1 MTKHLDTI
9 IGVLV
14 STFFPKILEKIVK
27 SSNKKIVVCLKFLI
41 AVGAFLLYG
50 LLDNLFIQIKWQT
63 YINFSSNNFSKYA
76 LVLFLAIAN
85 LIAYTRDA
93 NEMCSFKKL
102 SKKIVQFTSQVNE
115 NEILY
120 IFCGDMD
127 VWGDDPDKSA
137 EFRQLVQLQ
146 EEHCNLDI
154 RILCKHCMD
163 DTLIDEISQGHIEI
177 DSPPDTS
184 RFDEKQVER
193 IAFFKEKLKRCSFRF
208 YRDPESD
215 KSGLRARAIIS
226 DGVTKVLI
234 YHRRP
239 LSQIGRI
246 NNFFTHTSSDDGYIY
261 EYNEFSTDDQ
271 YQRQHYAELCNLK
284 WMKGCDDT
292 LSEQIEEYC
301 VKYVQ
306 FKNNKKSDVK
316 RIAFVYAKTYEI
328 AHYGKKRKEFPPF
341 GVMYLAAAVRQN
353 CLHWVPVIIPIED
366 GSIDIDVKAYD
377 VIAFSVVSAYTVPIF
392 EECMKAT
399 QKAIR
404 TANANT
410 ICIAGG
416 YQAVLEAERWLK
428 SKYIKL
434 VLRGE
439 GENTI
444 VQLLNSNYKSKTD
457 YSKIPGAMFLSNR
470 TYIEIPYSSAQN
482 VDLST
487 LPMPARDLLPED
499 DYIMSDRLAG
509 TKLKMVHVMF
519 SRGCSY
525 NCAYCGVPR
534 EDNRTVRYRPTKS
547 IVDELKYL
555 KNRGIEGFS
564 IIDDCFLTN
573 QEKALEIIEAVKEV
587 GLKWSLA
594 ARIDQ
599 INETVVKAL
608 RNANCLEIKFGIET
622 GSDKLLE
629 AMDKG
634 FTVAQAKAAI
644 KLVRAHD
651 IGVKAFIITGL
662 PFEDDATNTET
673 EVFLKEMGKD
683 YINRVSLL
691 RFVPL
696 PGSHIYSHPSDYGIK
711 RNISQNIDYRAF
723 KLYDGETNWWE
734 NHEEFIK
741 RNRIYQ
747 HIRDTMLSIWD
758 AI

>member
-1 MTKHLDTI
+1 MIEHLDTI
-9 IGVLV
+9 IGLLL
-14 STFFPKILEKIVK
+14 STLFPKILEKIVEN
-27 SSNKKIVVCLKFLI
+27 SNSKLIICFKFVI
-41 AVGAFLLYG
+41 AVVVFVLYG
-50 LLDNLFIQIKWQT
+50 LIDSLLIKLGWQW
-63 YINFSSNNFSKYA
+63 YITFSSNILSKYT
-76 LVLFLAIAN
+76 LVLFLVVAN
-85 LIAYTRDA
+85 FISYTR
-93 NEMCSFKKL
+93 EVKGKCTFKKL
-102 SKKIVQFTSQVNE
+102 SEKIVKFTSQVNE

-127 VWGDDPDKSA
+127 VWGDDPSSSK

-146 EEHCNLDI
+146 EEHRNLDI

-163 DTLIDEISQGHIEI
+163 DTLIDEISQGHIEF
-177 DSPPDTS
+177 DSIPDVS
-184 RFDEKQVER
+184 KFDEKQVER
-193 IAFFKEKLKRCSFRF
+193 IAFFKEKLKRCTFRF
-208 YRDPESD
+208 YKDPESD

-226 DGVTKVLI
+226 DGVTKALI
-234 YHRRP
+234 YHRKP
-239 LSQIGRI
+239 LPQVSRLDKFLAKI
-246 NNFFTHTSSDDGYIY
+246 SSDDGYIY
-261 EYNEFSTDDQ
+261 EYDEFTTDDQ

-284 WMKGCDDT
+284 WKKGCDAR

-301 VKYVQ
+301 IKYVQ
-306 FKNNKKSDVK
+306 YKKGEKTDVK
-316 RIAFVYAKTYEI
+316 RIAFVYAKTYEV

-341 GVMYLAAAVRQN
+341 GVMYLAAAVREN
-353 CLHWVPVIIPIED
+353 CLNWIPTIIPIEED
-366 GSIDIDVKAYD
+366 AIDIDVEAYD

-404 TANANT
+404 KLNADT

-444 VQLLNSNYKSKTD
+444 AQLLNHNYRRKAD
-457 YSKIPGAMFLSNR
+457 YQKIPGAMFLNNT
-470 TYIEIPYSSAQN
+470 TYIEVPCGAQC
-482 VDLST
+482 VDLGT

-499 DYIMSDRLAG
+499 DYIMNDRLAN

-519 SRGCSY
+519 SRGCAF

-534 EDNRTVRYRPTKS
+534 EGNRTVRYRSVKN

-564 IIDDCFLTN
+564 IIDDCFLTD
-573 QEKALEIIEAVKEV
+573 QKKALEIIEAVKEV
-587 GLKWSLA
+587 GLKWSMA
-594 ARIDQ
+594 ARIDH
-599 INETVVKAL
+599 INDTVVKAL
-608 RNANCLEIKFGIET
+608 KAANCLEIKFGLES
-622 GSDKLLE
+622 GSDKLLK

-634 FTVAQAKAAI
+634 FTVAQAKEAI
-644 KLVRAHD
+644 KLVRSYG

-662 PFEDDATNTET
+662 PFEDDTTNAET
-673 EVFLKEMGKD
+673 EEFLKEMGKEQ
-683 YINRVSLL
+683 INRVSLL

-696 PGSHIYSHPSDYGIK
+696 PGSRIFNNPSEYGIK
-711 RNISQNIDYRAF
+711 RNIRQTLNYRAF
-723 KLYDGETNWWE
+723 KLYKDETNWWE
-734 NHEEFIK
+734 NDEEFIK

-758 AI
+758 TI